1 MNDMVSVIVPVYNV
15 EHYLEKCLKSLQL
28 SIYTNLEILLID
40 DGSTDSS
47 GDICDK
53 YEKIDKRCK
62 VYHKENGGLP
72 DARNYGLDRA
82 NGKYIMFI
90 DSDDWIDKCCVQNCI
105 NEFEKDNN
113 VDCVMF
119 PYIRE
124 FNNKSVK
131 TFILGEENKKYIGNE
146 VKEKIHR
153 RFWGLLDDELKN
165 PLALD
170 QLNMAWGKLYK
181 ADLIGNTRFTP
192 VEIIGSSEDNW
203 FNAQVFADAKTIV
216 YITNTFYHYNKEN
229 ESSILHSYRQN
240 LIETKNNLHKF
251 LHQYIIDNNYDKK
264 YLSALKNR
272 TILTMIDYVRNISSS
287 NLGILN
293 KYNKLNVL
301 LSENHKIYNKL
312 NFKKLTLKWKI
323 FHYLCYFNL
332 TLSVMIMCY
341 LGEVTK
347 KYIRR

>member
-192 VEIIGSSEDNW
+192 VDIIGSSEDNW
-203 FNAQVFADAKTIV
+203 FNAQVFANSKTVV

-229 ESSILHSYRQN
+229 ESSIVHSYRPN
-240 LIETKNNLHKF
+240 LIKTKNNLHEF
-251 LHQYIIDNNYDKK
+251 LFNYAVNNNYDDK
-264 YLSALKNR
+264 YIIALKNR
-272 TILTMIDYVRNISSS
+272 KILNMLDYVRNI
-287 NLGILN
+287 LN
-293 KYNKLNVL
+293 IGNEYKKVYGLINDLLENNRYIYLEFRFDKLPIKWRFFYFACYKQSAIGVL
-301 LSENHKIYNKL
+301 VMVTIAEKI
-312 NFKKLTLKWKI
+312 
-323 FHYLCYFNL
+323 
-332 TLSVMIMCY
+332 
-341 LGEVTK
+341 K
-347 KYIRR
+347 KYIH